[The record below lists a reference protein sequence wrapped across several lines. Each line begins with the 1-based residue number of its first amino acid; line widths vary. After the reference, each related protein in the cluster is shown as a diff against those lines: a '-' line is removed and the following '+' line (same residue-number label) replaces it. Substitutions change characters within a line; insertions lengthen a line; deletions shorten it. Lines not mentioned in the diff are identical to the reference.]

1 MVLGGD
7 YFFRFNYPLEVEGGT
22 SSSKKGHKDF
32 EFARNELV
40 KAQTER

>member
-7 YFFRFNYPLEVEGGT
+7 YFFRFNYPLEVEGVA
-22 SSSKKGHKDF
+22 SSKKGHKDF